1 MNKLTETFCEV
12 DDFCKHFLPLWEARL
27 LTDGTRKRR
36 RKGRLSFS
44 EIMTIIIHF
53 HQSKIRDFKTY
64 YTGYVRRF
72 LTSAFPNIIS
82 YSRFVELIPSVI
94 QPLTAFFTSLYSK
107 PTGISFIDSTKLEVC
122 HVIRAKRN
130 KVFKGV
136 AAHGQSSM
144 GWFYGFKLHL
154 IINHKGE
161 IINAHISEG
170 NKDDR
175 APLEDIV
182 PENIGKLYG
191 DKGYLGKS
199 CAAKLKEKGCELI
212 TNVRKNMKKQALPI
226 WDKIMLRKRF
236 LIETV
241 NGQLKEESQ
250 IEHTRHRSITGFM
263 ANVLG
268 GLIAYCLSDNK
279 PTMKL
284 SKKDLDKIKAA
295 ENLTC

>member
-1 MNKLTETFCEV
+1 MHKLTETFCEV
-12 DDFCKHFLPLWEARL
+12 DDFCKHFIPLWEARL
-27 LTDGTRKRR
+27 LADKTRKRR
-36 RKGRLSFS
+36 RKSRLSIA

-53 HQSKIRDFKTY
+53 HQSKFRDFKTY
-64 YTGYVRRF
+64 YLGYVKRF
-72 LTSAFPNIIS
+72 LLSEFPNILS
-82 YSRFVELIPSVI
+82 YSRFIELVPSVI
-94 QPLTAFFTSLYSK
+94 PPLTAFLTSLFSK
-107 PTGISFIDSTKLEVC
+107 PTGISFIDSTKLSVC

-130 KVFKGV
+130 KVFKDI
-136 AAHGQSSM
+136 AAHGQGSM

-175 APLEDIV
+175 APLESIV

-250 IEHTRHRSITGFM
+250 IEHTRHRSVSGFM
-263 ANVLG
+263 VNVLG
-268 GLIAYCLSDNK
+268 ALISYCLSDTK

-284 SKKDLDKIKAA
+284 SKKDLESLKAA
-295 ENLTC
+295 KNLSH